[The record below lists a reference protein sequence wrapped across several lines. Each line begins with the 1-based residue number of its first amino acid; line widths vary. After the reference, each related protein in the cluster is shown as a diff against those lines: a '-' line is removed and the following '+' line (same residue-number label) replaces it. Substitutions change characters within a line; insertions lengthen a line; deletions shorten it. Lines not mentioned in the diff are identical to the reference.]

1 MALLAADADRMSVPD
16 SARAVV
22 RTILNRSSVFDL
34 LDFKAVQGTQYQYP
48 VEATR
53 PTSGFV
59 GVNAT
64 LSEDAPTVTQTTVT
78 LKIVA
83 VQSDIDKFLLTTKSN
98 IIDQMSAVRDSQAM
112 SIRDHWLDRFY
123 YGSATTF
130 SDEFSGLHVL
140 MDDTNQSINEGGALA
155 LSNMTQIIHQKA
167 KLGVDVILL
176 NSEIMTRLSNSYQI
190 LGNSNWRL
198 GPDDFGRSAST
209 FNGIPLIVDDNISMV
224 ETNGDPPTKTGS
236 NTSSIFFIRTGAVE
250 QGLMQALIGEELFRV
265 SAYDLHNKNAIRS
278 RVVAYSAI
286 VAPRYSVSRIRGITD
301 AAVTA

>member
-1 MALLAADADRMSVPD
+1 
-16 SARAVV
+16 
-22 RTILNRSSVFDL
+22 
-34 LDFKAVQGTQYQYP
+34 
-48 VEATR
+48 
-53 PTSGFV
+53 
-59 GVNAT
+59 
-64 LSEDAPTVTQTTVT
+64 
-78 LKIVA
+78 
-83 VQSDIDKFLLTTKSN
+83 
-98 IIDQMSAVRDSQAM
+98 
-112 SIRDHWLDRFY
+112 
-123 YGSATTF
+123 
-130 SDEFSGLHVL
+130 
-140 MDDTNQSINEGGALA
+140 
-155 LSNMTQIIHQKA
+155 
-167 KLGVDVILL
+167 
-176 NSEIMTRLSNSYQI
+176 MTRLSNSYQI